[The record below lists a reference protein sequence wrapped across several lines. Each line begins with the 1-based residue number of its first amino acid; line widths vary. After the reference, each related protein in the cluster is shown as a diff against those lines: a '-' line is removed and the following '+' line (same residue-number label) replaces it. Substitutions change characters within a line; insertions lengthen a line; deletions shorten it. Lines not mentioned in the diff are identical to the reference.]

1 MKIALIGATGY
12 VGSALFT
19 ELLDRNYQVKALVL
33 DPSTINARDNL
44 EIVQIDVMHEDSLVS
59 VLEDVDII
67 VSAFNPGWTNPNI
80 CEDYLKGSRS
90 ILNAAKRAKVKRILI
105 VGGAG
110 SLYVAP
116 GVQIIDT
123 PEFPKEYFEGANG
136 PRILLDELKKET
148 QLDWTMISPPIGFS
162 PANPGVRTG
171 TYRLGTD
178 SPLMNENE
186 PGTISA
192 EDLAIA
198 LIDEME
204 QKKFECQRFT
214 VAY

>member
-1 MKIALIGATGY
+1 M
-12 VGSALFT
+12 
-19 ELLDRNYQVKALVL
+19 
-33 DPSTINARDNL
+33 
-44 EIVQIDVMHEDSLVS
+44 
-59 VLEDVDII
+59 
-67 VSAFNPGWTNPNI
+67 
-80 CEDYLKGSRS
+80 
-90 ILNAAKRAKVKRILI
+90 I

-123 PEFPKEYFEGANG
+123 PEFPKEYFEGAND

-178 SPLMNENE
+178 SPLMNENQ

-204 QKKFECQRFT
+204 QENLHVNVS

>member
-19 ELLDRNYQVKALVL
+19 ELLDRKYQVKALVL
-33 DPSTINARDNL
+33 DPSSIKAGDNL
-44 EIVQIDVMHEDSLVS
+44 EIIQIDVMHEDSLVS
-59 VLEDVDII
+59 VLEDVDIV
-67 VSAFNPGWTNPNI
+67 VSAFNSGWANPNI

-90 ILNAAKRAKVKRILI
+90 ILNAVKRAKVKRILI

-178 SPLMNENE
+178 SPLMNENQ

-204 QKKFECQRFT
+204 QKKFACQRFT

>member
-19 ELLDRNYQVKALVL
+19 ELLDRKYQVKALVL
-33 DPSTINARDNL
+33 DPSSIKAGDNL
-44 EIVQIDVMHEDSLVS
+44 EIIQIDVMHEDSLVS
-59 VLEDVDII
+59 VLEDVDIV
-67 VSAFNPGWTNPNI
+67 VSAFNPGWANPNI

-90 ILNAAKRAKVKRILI
+90 ILNAVKRAKVKRILI
-105 VGGAG
+105 LGGAG

-178 SPLMNENE
+178 SPLMNENQ

-204 QKKFECQRFT
+204 QKKFACQRFT

>member
-19 ELLDRNYQVKALVL
+19 ELLDRKYQVKALVL
-33 DPSTINARDNL
+33 DPSSIKAGDNL
-44 EIVQIDVMHEDSLVS
+44 EIIQIDVMHEDSLVS
-59 VLEDVDII
+59 VVEDVDIV
-67 VSAFNPGWTNPNI
+67 VSAFNPGWANPNI

-90 ILNAAKRAKVKRILI
+90 ILNAVKRAKVKRILI

-178 SPLMNENE
+178 SPLMNENQ

-204 QKKFECQRFT
+204 QKKFACQRFT

>member
-19 ELLDRNYQVKALVL
+19 ELLDRKYQVKALVL
-33 DPSTINARDNL
+33 DPSSIKAGDNL
-44 EIVQIDVMHEDSLVS
+44 EIIQIDVMHEDSLVS
-59 VLEDVDII
+59 VLEDVDIV
-67 VSAFNPGWTNPNI
+67 VSAFNPGWANPNI

-90 ILNAAKRAKVKRILI
+90 ILNAVKRAKVKRILI

-178 SPLMNENE
+178 SPLMNENQ

-204 QKKFECQRFT
+204 QKKFACQRFT

>member
-19 ELLDRNYQVKALVL
+19 ELLDRKYQVKALVL
-33 DPSTINARDNL
+33 DPSSIKAGDNL
-44 EIVQIDVMHEDSLVS
+44 EIIQIDVMHEDSLVS
-59 VLEDVDII
+59 VLEDVDIV
-67 VSAFNPGWTNPNI
+67 VSAFNPGWANPNI

-90 ILNAAKRAKVKRILI
+90 ILNAVKRAKVKRILI

-178 SPLMNENE
+178 SPLMNENQ
-186 PGTISA
+186 PGSISA

-204 QKKFECQRFT
+204 QKKFACQRFT

>member
-19 ELLDRNYQVKALVL
+19 ELLDRKYQVKALVL
-33 DPSTINARDNL
+33 DPSSIKAGDNL
-44 EIVQIDVMHEDSLVS
+44 EIIQIDVMHEDSLVS
-59 VLEDVDII
+59 VLEDVDIV
-67 VSAFNPGWTNPNI
+67 VSAFNPGWANPNI

-90 ILNAAKRAKVKRILI
+90 ILNAVKRAKVKRILI

-148 QLDWTMISPPIGFS
+148 QLDWTMISPLIGFS

-178 SPLMNENE
+178 SPLMNENQ

-204 QKKFECQRFT
+204 QKKFACQRFT